1 MIKRLLMVTLLTSPS
16 WAAPN
21 YSGNWQLDSKASQL
35 STEKEGPPTPTT
47 IQVRLQAPELVIK
60 PEHGDVQTYKLDGQK
75 VPFKMNAEGPMGMK
89 LMGSGVR
96 VGELNGQSLA
106 LSEQVRVSTPMGAL
120 SMRRDHFWT
129 LTDGDNT
136 LVIESTAQTPRGQQ
150 RSRLVFRRGQQ

>member
-1 MIKRLLMVTLLTSPS
+1 MKRLLMVTLLTGPS
-16 WAAPN
+16 WAVPN

-35 STEKEGPPTPTT
+35 ATENEGPPTPTT
-47 IQVRLQAPELVIK
+47 IEVRLQTPELVIK

-75 VPFKMNAEGPMGMK
+75 VPFKMSANGPMGMK
-89 LMGSGVR
+89 LSGSGFR
-96 VGELNGQSLA
+96 MGELNGESMA
-106 LSEQVRVSTPMGAL
+106 LSERVRVSTPMGEL

-129 LTDGDNT
+129 LIDGENT